1 MSDISSMSQFVNTAS
16 RNDQFS
22 NKIQKKLKEA
32 KLEEIPR
39 AFAEKKVQVAA
50 DALVMKSQMDLQKKQ
65 LDLLG

>member
-22 NKIQKKLKEA
+22 NKIQKKLKEG